1 MNFSK
6 SKGLDII
13 KLPSTHLELLGDLV
27 VLLVR
32 LLRLGP
38 HVLQVVLQ
46 LGHPLLVLDH
56 GVYAILIL
64 AAPHLRSL
72 TQEINHNH
80 NFGFTPAALLS
91 NENNNNNIVVNS
103 NNIVVTKNYN
113 SNIVVENDNNIL
125 LIPTASLSN

>member
-1 MNFSK
+1 M

-13 KLPSTHLELLGDLV
+13 KLPSAHLELLGDLV

-91 NENNNNNIVVNS
+91 NENNNDNIVVNQNDN

-113 SNIVVENDNNIL
+113 NNIVVKKNDNNIL